1 MLSAANNTDCAAL
14 VALSITADCGI
25 SLVAGGNRHLFVDL
39 VLVNIPTSEDI
50 DQNCAFG
57 KHMPSCNSSMMV
69 TPLVPNPTT
78 RIFSP
83 RLLLEDDDDFFFSA
97 EEEAEC
103 ARTLTLSEENR
114 RRRCLHPSPPTPL
127 PMVVLFLL
135 NFALS
140 RWCRWVEKRHPL
152 SSSSFRRNAA
162 LLAENEEEEE
172 EEVTKSR
179 WEEALAT
186 PFPPPVLLMLPRTK
200 NIFFSY

>member
-1 MLSAANNTDCAAL
+1 MLSAANNTDRAAL

-78 RIFSP
+78 MIFSP

-114 RRRCLHPSPPTPL
+114 RRRRCLYPSPPIPL

-140 RWCRWVEKRHPL
+140 RWCR
-152 SSSSFRRNAA
+152 
-162 LLAENEEEEE
+162 
-172 EEVTKSR
+172 
-179 WEEALAT
+179 
-186 PFPPPVLLMLPRTK
+186 
-200 NIFFSY
+200 

>member
-1 MLSAANNTDCAAL
+1 M
-14 VALSITADCGI
+14 
-25 SLVAGGNRHLFVDL
+25 
-39 VLVNIPTSEDI
+39 
-50 DQNCAFG
+50 
-57 KHMPSCNSSMMV
+57 
-69 TPLVPNPTT
+69 
-78 RIFSP
+78 IFSP

-114 RRRCLHPSPPTPL
+114 RRRRCLYPSPPTPL

-140 RWCRWVEKRHPL
+140 RWCRCVEKRHPL

-172 EEVTKSR
+172 EVTKSR
-179 WEEALAT
+179 WEEREEALAT
-186 PFPPPVLLMLPRTK
+186 PFPPVLLMLPRT
-200 NIFFSY
+200 NIFFSYKSTVFKYSSRCCEETRRKKREWGDPKTGLAHYFIDFTISRFQFH